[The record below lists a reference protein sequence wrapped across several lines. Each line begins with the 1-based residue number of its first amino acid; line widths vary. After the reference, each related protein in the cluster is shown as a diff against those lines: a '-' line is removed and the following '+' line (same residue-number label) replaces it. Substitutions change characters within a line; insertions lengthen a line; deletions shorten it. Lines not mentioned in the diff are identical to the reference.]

1 MPDLTTPGRATP
13 DLIELAPDCRVPV
26 LWKPSSRARRLS
38 LRIDPRKKAV
48 AVTLPPGLSQE
59 QAVKFLKL
67 QSRWITHRLASL
79 EQAPAFRPGHTLP
92 LEGKPHTIVHHPTGR
107 GGVWIETDQIFVS
120 GAEEFISR
128 RLTDFLKNRARLIL
142 GQELR
147 AQAQTSGLHPTRL
160 DIRDTSSRWGSCSS
174 TGRIML
180 SWRLI
185 MAPAPIRHY
194 LIAHELA
201 HLRHMNHSPA
211 FWTLVNQLT
220 PYRRHAEAWLK
231 QHGSTLLGAR

>member
-1 MPDLTTPGRATP
+1 MPE
-13 DLIELAPDCRVPV
+13 LIELAPDCRVPV
-26 LWKPSSRARRLS
+26 LWKLSNRAKRLS
-38 LRIDPRKKAV
+38 LRIDPRKKVVTA
-48 AVTLPPGLSQE
+48 TLPPGISPE
-59 QAVKFLKL
+59 QAVKFLKA
-67 QSRWITHRLASL
+67 QIGWITKRLASL
-79 EQAPAFRPGHTLP
+79 DQAPAFLPGRQIP
-92 LEGKPHTIVHHPTGR
+92 LEGKLHTITHQPAAR
-107 GGVWIETDQIFVS
+107 GGVWIEADQIIVS
-120 GAEEFISR
+120 GAEDFISR

-147 AQAQTSGLHPTRL
+147 AQAQTSGLSPTRL

-174 TGRIML
+174 SGRIML

-201 HLRHMNHSPA
+201 HLRHMNHSPS
-211 FWTLVNQLT
+211 FWALVNQLT
-220 PYRRHAEAWLK
+220 PHRRYAEAWLK